1 MFGDQMGSC
10 NWKGSRF
17 LLLWGIVWLCGGVV
31 WGETGTDATETK
43 PTAKTTSKSATKP
56 TTTVSKPTTRKSKGT
71 VTGVVLE
78 GKRIVVKWQEP
89 TVEGN
94 PAPKELELLYSPK
107 SNVLVKAPGSTLMLE
122 QGAMIGAVLKEKE
135 GVLSGHEFVVFLDTR
150 QPPSVVKDPDFP
162 NVYRAVG
169 RLEEILGI
177 QMSINYGSAG
187 TKAITVDYE
196 PTVTVHAI
204 NPAFLKAGSEGM
216 VEYLPSKEEGKPGM
230 LVGIEVSR
238 KDPFSEE
245 ELNGTNVT
253 KGKGSVAAKSSKS
266 STTAKRGAKPVLKSG
281 GTSGTKTPAKDPF
294 GVLDK

>member
-31 WGETGTDATETK
+31 WGETGTETK
-43 PTAKTTSKSATKP
+43 PPAKTTSKSAT
-56 TTTVSKPTTRKSKGT
+56 TTGKLATRKAKGT
-71 VTGVVLE
+71 VTGVVQE
-78 GKRIVVKWQEP
+78 GKRYIVKWQEP
-89 TVEGN
+89 TVEGF

-107 SNVLVKAPGSTLMLE
+107 SNVLVKAPGSTVMLE
-122 QGAMIGAVLKEKE
+122 QGAMVGAVLKEKE
-135 GVLSGHEFVVFLDTR
+135 GGLSGHEFVVFLDTR
-150 QPPSVVKDPDFP
+150 QPPSVVKDPDLP

-169 RLEEILGI
+169 RLEGILGI
-177 QMSINYGSAG
+177 QLSINYGSEG

-196 PTVTVHAI
+196 PTVTVHAV

-245 ELNGTNVT
+245 ELKGTNVT
-253 KGKGSVAAKSSKS
+253 KGKGSVAAKSSTS
-266 STTAKRGAKPVLKSG
+266 RSPTAAKRGSKPVPKSG
-281 GTSGTKTPAKDPF
+281 EKSSVRDPF

>member
-1 MFGDQMGSC
+1 MFGDQMGTC
-10 NWKGSRF
+10 NRKGSRF

-31 WGETGTDATETK
+31 WGETGTETK
-43 PTAKTTSKSATKP
+43 PTAKTTSKPSTKP
-56 TTTVSKPTTRKSKGT
+56 TTTTGKPATRKAKGT
-71 VTGVVLE
+71 VAGVVQE
-78 GKRIVVKWQEP
+78 GKRYLVKWQEP

-107 SNVLVKAPGSTLMLE
+107 SQVLVKAPGSTLMLE

-150 QPPSVVKDPDFP
+150 QQPSVLKDPDLP

-169 RLEEILGI
+169 QLEGI
-177 QMSINYGSAG
+177 VGTQLSVNYGSAG

-253 KGKGSVAAKSSKS
+253 KGKGSVAAKSAPSKS
-266 STTAKRGAKPVLKSG
+266 PTTAKRGGKPVLKSG
-281 GTSGTKTPAKDPF
+281 GTSGTKTPSKDPF